1 MSDIKLYDPKTQR
14 WEPSPTTGKLRIV
27 DKPKPD
33 TRRCKNRKGKLTY
46 KNSSGKFPLMIPENR
61 TKLLGLLAEGKH
73 TPTELA
79 KEMNCTTGGINS
91 FIKRN
96 REAIE
101 AEQQRLLD
109 KLPNIVDT
117 TIELMDEYGDK
128 KRRKKMDKELLKHA
142 HTHIVKNLEAVGIYS
157 GGKES
162 QVVKSLTLK
171 QGDNIQVNIET
182 IETDKLY
189 EYVEG
194 LLRGE

>member
-1 MSDIKLYDPKTQR
+1 MYDPKTQR

-73 TPTELA
+73 TPTELG
-79 KEMNCTTGGINS
+79 KEMGCSPTGINS
-91 FIKRN
+91 FIRRN

-117 TIELMDEYGDK
+117 TIEILEEYGNK
-128 KRRKKMDKELLKHA
+128 KTRKKMDRELLKHA
-142 HTHIVKNLEAVGIYS
+142 HQHVLRNLEAVGIYA
-157 GGKES
+157 GKNSE
-162 QVVKSLTLK
+162 VVKNLTLN
-171 QGDNIQVNIET
+171 QGNQNIQINIDNIPTDEIYEHIE
-182 IETDKLY
+182 KL
-189 EYVEG
+189 
-194 LLRGE
+194 LKGE

>member
-1 MSDIKLYDPKTQR
+1 MDNQLFDPKSQR

-79 KEMNCTTGGINS
+79 KEMDVTTDGINS
-91 FIKRN
+91 FIRRN

-128 KRRKKMDKELLKHA
+128 KRRKKMDKVEKKHA
-142 HTHIVKNLEAVGIYS
+142 HTHIVKNLEAVGIYP
-157 GGKES
+157 GKAES

-171 QGDNIQVNIET
+171 QGDSIQVNIET
-182 IETDKLY
+182 VETDKLY
-189 EYVEG
+189 DHIEK
-194 LLRGE
+194 LIKGE

>member
-1 MSDIKLYDPKTQR
+1 MDNQLFDPKTQR

-46 KNSSGKFPLMIPENR
+46 KNFSGKFPLMIPENR

-73 TPTELA
+73 TPTELG
-79 KEMNCTTGGINS
+79 KEMGCSPTGINS
-91 FIKRN
+91 FIRRN

-128 KRRKKMDKELLKHA
+128 KKRKEMDRELQKHA
-142 HTHIVKNLEAVGIYS
+142 HTHIVKNLEAVGIYP
-157 GGKES
+157 GKAES

-171 QGDNIQVNIET
+171 QGDNVQINVET
-182 IETDKLY
+182 VETDKLY
-189 EYVEG
+189 DYIEK
-194 LLRGE
+194 LLQGT